1 MAQQEDYVIEDSD
14 DDSFDEKSSSHSDKE
29 IETEPDNLLDKIDF
43 NVPQIVVCVGKPK
56 RGKSNAVKW
65 FVLKNSVDNFYRQ
78 KNRQSQF
85 VADSMIHSVNLI
97 AVDKILMN
105 ASTLTQ
111 HSFSENA
118 LTNDR
123 TFNAAY
129 FATAPDH
136 AET

>member
-1 MAQQEDYVIEDSD
+1 MKSFPLDYERATI
-14 DDSFDEKSSSHSDKE
+14 FQLNHR
-29 IETEPDNLLDKIDF
+29 F
-43 NVPQIVVCVGKPK
+43 
-56 RGKSNAVKW
+56 
-65 FVLKNSVDNFYRQ
+65 KNSVDNFYRQ